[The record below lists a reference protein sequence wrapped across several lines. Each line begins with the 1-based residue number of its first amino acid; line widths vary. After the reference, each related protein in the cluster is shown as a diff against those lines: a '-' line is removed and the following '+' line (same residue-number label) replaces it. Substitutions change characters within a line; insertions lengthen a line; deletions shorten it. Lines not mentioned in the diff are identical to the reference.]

1 MRTTMLFIYYCNF
14 SDNETPDEPFAWEAR
29 EYLRKKLVGKEVI
42 FTSEK
47 PPNSVNREYGTVW
60 TGRDYTKEENVTEG
74 LLAQGF
80 VKIRESARNIP
91 HLKKLVEIEDQAKA
105 QGKGLWGTDL
115 QVIYLPSILE

>member
-1 MRTTMLFIYYCNF
+1 MFLNHTKHIF
-14 SDNETPDEPFAWEAR
+14 SDSESPDEPFAWEAR
-29 EYLRKKLVGKEVI
+29 EFLRKKLVGREVI

-60 TGRDYTKEENVTEG
+60 AGKDPSKDENVIES

-80 VKIRESARNIP
+80 VKIREGARNIP
-91 HLKKLVEIEDQAKA
+91 QMKKLVEIEDQAKA

-115 QVIYLPSILE
+115 QV